1 MTDMKPK
8 DSSKLDFPK
17 QDKSGACSEEDVS
30 PEDIVYTGVSINL
43 VNNME
48 IEKDKLLS
56 FFE

>member
-1 MTDMKPK
+1 MKPK
-8 DSSKLDFPK
+8 DSSKLDFAK
-17 QDKSGACSEEDVS
+17 QDKSETCSEEDVS
-30 PEDIVYTGVSINL
+30 PEHIVYTGVSINL

>member
-1 MTDMKPK
+1 MKPK

-17 QDKSGACSEEDVS
+17 QDKSEACSEEDVS
-30 PEDIVYTGVSINL
+30 PEDIVYTGISINL